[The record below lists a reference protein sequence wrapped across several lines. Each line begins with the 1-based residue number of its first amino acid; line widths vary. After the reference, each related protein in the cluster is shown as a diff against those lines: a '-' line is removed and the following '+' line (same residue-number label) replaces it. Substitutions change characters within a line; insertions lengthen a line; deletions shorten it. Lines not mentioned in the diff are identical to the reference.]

1 MRAPL
6 SWIRDFTPLPD
17 DVAAITDAL
26 NQLGLEVEGVEQPG
40 AEINGVVV
48 ARVLEVHPHPDADK
62 LRLVDIEFGV
72 GETRVVCGAP
82 NVAAGMLVPYAGAGA
97 TLPGGFTLE
106 PRKIRGVVSDGM
118 LCSTRELGLGDD
130 HGGIM
135 DLDATLEPGTDICE
149 ALGLDDAVFELSIT
163 PNRPDAMSIVG
174 IARDLAA
181 HFGLAFT
188 APMGAPAAS
197 GDGEVPV
204 EVVDTD
210 ACPRFTA
217 RALSVQLGPSPD
229 WMQRRLTLAG
239 MRPISNV
246 VDITNYVL
254 LERGQPL
261 HAFDRHRLPG
271 GGLRIRRAAAGE
283 TIETLDGVERT
294 LTAADLLVCGADD
307 APQAVAG
314 IMGGA
319 AAEVGDDT
327 TEIVLEAAYF
337 DPMTISRTSKRLGLR
352 SESSARFERGI
363 DPNAVLAGSDR
374 AVELLIEHAGARV
387 ITAVVDRYPTP
398 IAAPRVAVRTARV
411 NRILGTTLTTDEVVA
426 LLAPLGIEC
435 EADGGDAFTA
445 VVPTFRPDIE
455 REIDLIEEVARRLG
469 LDAIGRTLPSNPDHV
484 GGLTAAQAQRRLVAD
499 ALVGTGCSEAYT
511 LSLLAEPLVAPFGY
525 ASGDTVTLT
534 NPLRAEESVL
544 RPAILPGLLG
554 AVAFNAAQ
562 GNADVALFETGHVFR
577 RPGAGALQPDERDHV
592 AIAIAGTRTGRP
604 HEADRAVDV
613 YDAIRAVDAVIA
625 ALRLAD
631 ARLEA
636 ATTPGLHPGR
646 TAAVIVDGT
655 VVGHIGEVDRDALGV
670 HGLAGPVVAAE
681 LDLGALLGASRRE
694 RRYVAPSRFPASGVD
709 LAFVLADAVPA
720 AAVVTTL
727 REAGGDLL
735 EDVRIFDVFR
745 SEALGEG
752 RRSVAFALRFRS
764 AERTLTD
771 TEVGEA
777 RAACIAAVAKAHAAE
792 LR

>member
-26 NQLGLEVEGVEQPG
+26 NHLGLEVEGVEEPG

-82 NVAAGMLVPYAGAGA
+82 NVAAGMLVAYAGSGA
-97 TLPGGFTLE
+97 TLPGGFMLE
-106 PRKIRGVVSDGM
+106 PRTIRGVVSDGM

-135 DLDATLEPGTDICE
+135 DLDAALEPGTDICE

-181 HFGLAFT
+181 HFGLPFT
-188 APMGAPAAS
+188 PTPGAEFDA
-197 GDGEVPV
+197 GDGAVPV
-204 EVVDTD
+204 EIVD
-210 ACPRFTA
+210 AEGCPRFTA
-217 RALSVQLGPSPD
+217 RALSVRLGPAPD

-271 GGLRIRRAAAGE
+271 GGLRVRRAGEGE
-283 TIETLDGVERT
+283 TIETLDGVERA
-294 LTAADLLVCGADD
+294 LTSADLLVCGTDD
-307 APQAVAG
+307 VPQAIAG
-314 IMGGA
+314 VMGGA

-363 DPNAVLAGSDR
+363 DPNGVLAGSDR
-374 AVELLIEHAGARV
+374 AVELLVEHADARV
-387 ITAVVDRYPTP
+387 LTGVVDAYPTP
-398 IAAPRVAVRTARV
+398 IVPPRVTVRTDRV
-411 NRILGTTLTTDEVVA
+411 NRILGTSLGTAEVVA
-426 LLAPLGIEC
+426 LLAPLGVEC
-435 EADGGDAFTA
+435 EADGPDATTA

-469 LDAIGRTLPSNPDHV
+469 LDAIPRTLPSNPDHV

-499 ALVGTGCSEAYT
+499 ALVGAGCSEAYT

-525 ASGDTVTLT
+525 AAVDTVTLT

-544 RPAILPGLLG
+544 RPAVLPGLLG

-577 RPGAGALQPDERDHV
+577 RPVDAVLQPDERDHV
-592 AIAIAGTRTGRP
+592 AITIAGTRAGRP
-604 HEADRAVDV
+604 HEADRPVDV
-613 YDAIRAVDAVIA
+613 YDAIRAVDAITD

-631 ARLEA
+631 VRLEA
-636 ATTPGLHPGR
+636 AATPGLHAGR

-655 VVGHIGEVDRDALGV
+655 VVGHVGEVDRDALAV
-670 HGLAGPVVAAE
+670 HGLTGPVVAAE
-681 LDLGALLGASRRE
+681 LDLGALLGATRLA
-694 RRYVAPSRFPASGVD
+694 RRYSPPSRFPASGVD
-709 LAFVLADAVPA
+709 LAFVLDDAVPA
-720 AAVVTTL
+720 AAVLATL
-727 REAGGDLL
+727 RTAAGDLL

-764 AERTLTD
+764 PERTLTD
-771 TEVGEA
+771 AEVGEA
-777 RAACIAAVAKAHAAE
+777 RTACIDAVTRAHAAE

>member
-6 SWIRDFTPLPD
+6 SWLRDFTPLPD
-17 DVAAITDAL
+17 DVDAITDAL

-62 LRLVDIEFGV
+62 LRLVDVEYGV

-118 LCSTRELGLGDD
+118 LCSTRELDLGDD

-181 HFGLAFT
+181 HFGLPFT
-188 APMGAPAAS
+188 VPGADRVGA
-197 GDGEVPV
+197 GDGLVPV
-204 EVVDTD
+204 EVVD
-210 ACPRFTA
+210 APGCPRFTA
-217 RALSVQLGPSPD
+217 RALAVTLGPSPE

-246 VDITNYVL
+246 VDVTNYVL

-271 GGLRIRRAAAGE
+271 GGLRIRRAAEGE
-283 TIETLDGVERT
+283 TIETLDGITRT

-307 APQAVAG
+307 VPQAVAG

-319 AAEVGDDT
+319 AAEVGEDT

-374 AVELLIEHAGARV
+374 AVELLVEHAAARV
-387 ITAVVDRYPTP
+387 LTDVVDAYPAA
-398 IAAPRVAVRTARV
+398 IAAPRVTVRTARV
-411 NRILGTTLTTDEVVA
+411 NHVLGTSISTEQVTA
-426 LLAPLGIEC
+426 LLAPLGITC
-435 EADGGDAFTA
+435 EADGADAITA

-455 REIDLIEEVARRLG
+455 REIDLIEEIARRLG
-469 LDAIGRTLPSNPDHV
+469 LDAIPRTLPSNPDHV

-525 ASGDTVTLT
+525 ALGDTVTLT

-577 RPGAGALQPDERDHV
+577 RPTGGSVQPDERDHV
-592 AIAIAGTRTGRP
+592 AVAIAGTRRGRP
-604 HEADRAVDV
+604 HDADRPVDV
-613 YDAIRAVDAVIA
+613 YDAIRAVDALVD

-631 ARLEA
+631 AIRAVKDGLTFCRQCRNIAEGELCEFCLDPKRDRTKILVVEEPSTIYAIERA
-636 ATTPGLHPGR
+636 AGYRGLYH
-646 TAAVIVDGT
+646 V
-655 VVGHIGEVDRDALGV
+655 L
-670 HGLAGPVVAAE
+670 
-681 LDLGALLGASRRE
+681 LGALSPLDGVGPGDIRAEELVE
-694 RRYVAPSRFPASGVD
+694 RVK
-709 LAFVLADAVPA
+709 
-720 AAVVTTL
+720 
-727 REAGGDLL
+727 AGGIDEVILATNPTIEGEATAIYLTRLL
-735 EDVRIFDVFR
+735 KPFGVRVSRIAYGIPVGMDIDYADEVTLLK
-745 SEALGEG
+745 SIEG
-752 RRSVAFALRFRS
+752 RRDL
-764 AERTLTD
+764 
-771 TEVGEA
+771 
-777 RAACIAAVAKAHAAE
+777 
-792 LR
+792 

>member
-62 LRLVDIEFGV
+62 LRLVDVEFGV

-82 NVAAGMLVPYAGAGA
+82 NVAAGMLVPYAGSGA

-118 LCSTRELGLGDD
+118 LCSTRELGLGGD

-135 DLDATLEPGTDICE
+135 DLDASLEPGTDICE

-181 HFGLAFT
+181 HFGLPFT
-188 APMGAPAAS
+188 APA
-197 GDGEVPV
+197 GDGVANGDGTIPV
-204 EVVDTD
+204 EVVDTEG
-210 ACPRFTA
+210 CPRFTA
-217 RALSVQLGPSPD
+217 RALAVTLGPSPE

-271 GGLRIRRAAAGE
+271 GGLRIRRAAGGE
-283 TIETLDGVERT
+283 AIETLDGAERT

-307 APQAVAG
+307 VPQAVAG

-319 AAEVGDDT
+319 TAEVGDDT

-374 AVELLIEHAGARV
+374 AVELLIEHAAARV
-387 ITAVVDRYPTP
+387 LTDVVDAYPSV
-398 IAAPRVAVRTARV
+398 IAAPRVTVRAPRV
-411 NRILGTTLTTDEVVA
+411 NQILGTALGTDEVVA
-426 LLAPLGIEC
+426 LLAPLGITC
-435 EADGGDAFTA
+435 ETDGADAITA

-469 LDAIGRTLPSNPDHV
+469 LDAIPRTLPSSPDHV
-484 GGLTAAQAQRRLVAD
+484 GGLTDAQAQRRLVAD
-499 ALVGTGCSEAYT
+499 ALVGTGAYEAYT
-511 LSLLAEPLVAPFGY
+511 LSLLAEALVAPFGY
-525 ASGDTVTLT
+525 APADTVTLT

-577 RPGAGALQPDERDHV
+577 RPGDGALQPDERDHV
-592 AIAIAGTRTGRP
+592 AVAIAGTRSGRP
-604 HEADRAVDV
+604 HEADRPVDV
-613 YDAIRAVDAVIA
+613 YDAIRAVDAVID

-636 ATTPGLHPGR
+636 TTVPGLHPGR
-646 TAAVIVDGT
+646 TAAVVVDGA
-655 VVGHIGEVDRDALGV
+655 VVGHVGEVDRDALAV

-709 LAFVLADAVPA
+709 LAFVLDDAVPA
-720 AAVVTTL
+720 AVVVTTL
-727 REAGGDLL
+727 REAAGDLL

-764 AERTLTD
+764 TERTLTD

-777 RAACIAAVAKAHAAE
+777 RAACIAAVTKAHAAE